1 MPGFCFFRRPEG
13 RGSWRRRPS
22 RRAFLVAGAVWTL
35 ALCPAAARCGE
46 DEAVRADLACFS
58 GAWRVVGIE
67 ANGER
72 GENRREILVT
82 YDGDGNW
89 SLTVDGNAGSRGT
102 VRLDPLAAPKEIDV
116 SIAEGDGKGAE
127 LRGIYEV
134 GDRTL
139 RLCLRGEQGWR
150 PREFQS
156 RDGALMLFFER
167 QE

>member
-1 MPGFCFFRRPEG
+1 M
-13 RGSWRRRPS
+13 
-22 RRAFLVAGAVWTL
+22 AGAVWA
-35 ALCPAAARCGE
+35 ALVCSAGVCCAD
-46 DEAVRADLACFS
+46 DEGVRADLARFS

-82 YDGDGNW
+82 YDGDGHW

-116 SIAEGDGKGAE
+116 SIADGDGKGAE

-134 GDRTL
+134 GDKSL
-139 RLCLRGEQGWR
+139 RICLRGEQGWR